1 MLVHICCSVDSHYFL
16 TSLRAEYPDE
26 ELIGYFYDPNIHPME
41 EYELRFLDVAYSC
54 EMLNIKLIKGTYDV
68 SSWLLKVKGFEHE
81 PERGKRCNICFED
94 RLEKSIIK
102 AKELKQNSFTT
113 TLLISPQKS
122 QNKLKELGEILAEKN
137 NISFIFK
144 DYRSGEGLFYQA
156 KAVKQNSL
164 YRQNYCGCLYALL
177 PQRQTQQK
185 LAIELFSPLS
195 KQTLPNC
202 AKARIKTFEKRNTFT
217 RQKKD
222 FILVKEKFL
231 AYNLLNAKIT
241 LKNEVLVTY
250 PLLYSMIGR
259 KKTKAK
265 IEFSKNNIFYLNK
278 EAIKFISLKTFNDLG
293 SFSYKSVK
301 ELMFL
306 APSFEQELALRHKIS
321 GAYDLSAIFVL
332 EEKDIKK
339 QEQNFEF
346 TFEAKIYEDIK
357 EVLI

>member
-1 MLVHICCSVDSHYFL
+1 VLVHICCSVDSHYFL
-16 TSLRAEYPDE
+16 TRLREEYPDE
-26 ELIGYFYDPNIHPME
+26 ELIGYFYDPNIHPVE
-41 EYELRFLDVAYSC
+41 EYELRFLDVAYSF
-54 EMLNIKLIKGTYDV
+54 EMLNIKLIKGVYDV
-68 SSWLLKVKGFEHE
+68 SYWLEKVKGFEHE
-81 PERGKRCNICFED
+81 PERGKRCDICFED

-122 QNKLKELGEILAEKN
+122 QNKLQELGEKLAKEN

-144 DYRSGEGLFYQA
+144 DYRSGEGLFFQA
-156 KAVKQNSL
+156 KAVKTNSL

-185 LAIELFSPLS
+185 LATELFSAIS
-195 KQTLPNC
+195 KQVLPNS
-202 AKARIKTFEKRNTFT
+202 AKARIKTFEKRNALAKE
-217 RQKKD
+217 KKD
-222 FILVKEKFL
+222 FALVKEKFL

-241 LKNEVLVTY
+241 LKNEVLASY
-250 PLLYSMIGR
+250 PLLYSTLTK

-265 IEFSKNNIFYLNK
+265 IEFFKNNIFYLNK

-293 SFSYKSVK
+293 NFSYKSVK

-306 APSFEQELALRHKIS
+306 APSFEEELKLRHKIT
-321 GAYDLSAIFVL
+321 GFFDLSAIFVL